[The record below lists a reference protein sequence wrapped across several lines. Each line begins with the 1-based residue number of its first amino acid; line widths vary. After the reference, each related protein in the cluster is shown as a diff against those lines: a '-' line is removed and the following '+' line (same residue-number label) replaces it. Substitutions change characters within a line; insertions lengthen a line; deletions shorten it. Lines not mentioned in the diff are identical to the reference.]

1 MREIILNILIFILF
15 INLVMIIFP
24 EGKTGKYCRIV
35 IKLFLF
41 IYIFNSLVLKAAIS
55 LDDFFDFN
63 FDSMENQLS
72 NKNYEREIRLSESEK
87 SFISLI
93 NKDLYEGEEVIKDI
107 SLIFADE
114 MKLTVKVYINKTLD
128 MKEQDSLK
136 SNISNI
142 FKVDSENV
150 EITFWVNN

>member
-1 MREIILNILIFILF
+1 
-15 INLVMIIFP
+15 MIIFP

-136 SNISNI
+136 NNISNI

-150 EITFWVNN
+150 EITF